1 MDRAPSIISIGPLI
15 NITFSQW
22 IALNQC
28 PLKGALR
35 SAILDGELP
44 MPPMTRAS
52 LVGIFHHEAMEQVA
66 LERSP
71 DVIRRTL
78 EGRIEE
84 MQRIVSNLPHLRR
97 FGSVSGWPEINRS
110 VTIAQ
115 ELSSWWVGTEK
126 FDRRAHTELDLQSKS
141 KLLKGRPDFFS
152 VHESVA
158 DLREYKSGVIRE
170 TNGLLRCEYL
180 DQVKFYSYL
189 IVDTFQV
196 ETVNASI
203 ESLSG
208 DRCEEQISLE
218 QALRFGA
225 AVEMSLTEF
234 NRENEKCE
242 TWEVL
247 AAPTR
252 DACTFC
258 LGRPVCRPF
267 KKSQDQLGLEGEQ
280 YVLEGHLLSLEK
292 TKLGNVAAV
301 KDVYREKRLELLIPE
316 EVCREL
322 RLEKAYMFMNLRRQ
336 GPMLSWGNT
345 SRVLRCD

>member
-1 MDRAPSIISIGPLI
+1 MDRAPNILAIGPLVD
-15 NITFSQW
+15 ITFSQW

-44 MPPMTRAS
+44 KPPITRAS

-66 LERSP
+66 LGRSP
-71 DVIRRTL
+71 EMIRRML
-78 EGRIEE
+78 EDRIEE
-84 MQRIVSNLPHLRR
+84 IQEIVSKLPHLRR
-97 FGSVSGWPEINRS
+97 LGSVSGWAEINRS

-115 ELSSWWVGTEK
+115 ELSSSWLGTEK
-126 FDRRAHTELDLQSKS
+126 FDRREHTELDLQSRS

-152 VHESVA
+152 VHEAVA
-158 DLREYKSGVIRE
+158 DLREYKSGTIRE
-170 TNGLLRCEYL
+170 KDGLLRCEYL

-208 DRCEEQISLE
+208 DRCEEKISLE
-218 QALRFGA
+218 QAFQFGA
-225 AVEMSLTEF
+225 TVEMSLAEF
-234 NRENEKCE
+234 NRQNEKCE
-242 TWEVL
+242 TWEAL

-252 DACTFC
+252 GACTFC

-280 YVLEGHLLSLEK
+280 YVLEGHFLGVEK
-292 TKLGNVAAV
+292 TNLGNVASV
-301 KDVYREKRLELLIPE
+301 KDVYREKRSELLIPE

-322 RLEKAYMFMNLRRQ
+322 KPEKAYLFMNLRRQ
-336 GPMLSWGNT
+336 GPTLSWGNT

>member
-1 MDRAPSIISIGPLI
+1 MDRAPTIISIGPLI
-15 NITFSQW
+15 DITFSQW

-44 MPPMTRAS
+44 KPPITRAS

-66 LERSP
+66 LEHSAK
-71 DVIRRTL
+71 VIRRTL
-78 EGRIEE
+78 ESRIEE
-84 MQRIVSNLPHLRR
+84 MQQIVSNLPHLRR
-97 FGSVSGWPEINRS
+97 LGSVSGWPEINRS

-115 ELSSWWVGTEK
+115 ELSSSWAGTEK
-126 FDRRAHTELDLQSKS
+126 VDRREHTELDLQSKS
-141 KLLKGRPDFFS
+141 GLLKGRPDFFS
-152 VHESVA
+152 VHEAVA
-158 DLREYKSGVIRE
+158 DLREYKTGGIRE
-170 TNGLLRCEYL
+170 KDGLLRCDYL
-180 DQVKFYSYL
+180 DQVKFYAYL

-218 QALRFGA
+218 RAIQFGA
-225 AVEMSLTEF
+225 SVEMSLAEF
-234 NRENEKCE
+234 NRQNEKCGA
-242 TWEVL
+242 WEVL

-258 LGRPVCRPF
+258 LGRPVCRAF
-267 KKSQDQLGLEGEQ
+267 KKSQDQLELEGEQ
-280 YVLEGHLLSLEK
+280 YVLEGHLLGVEK
-292 TKLGNVAAV
+292 TNLGNVASV
-301 KDVYREKRLELLIPE
+301 KDVHREKRLELLIPE

-322 RLEKAYMFMNLRRQ
+322 KAEEAYVFMNLRRQ
-336 GPMLSWGNT
+336 GPTLSWGNT

>member
-1 MDRAPSIISIGPLI
+1 MDRAPSIVSIRPLI

-44 MPPMTRAS
+44 KPPTTRAS

-71 DVIRRTL
+71 DVVRRTL

-84 MQRIVSNLPHLRR
+84 MQRIVSNLPYLRR
-97 FGSVSGWPEINRS
+97 LGSVSGWAEINRS

-115 ELSSWWVGTEK
+115 ELSSSWVGTEK
-126 FDRRAHTELDLQSKS
+126 SDRRAHAELDLHSKS

-158 DLREYKSGVIRE
+158 DLREYKSGAIRE
-170 TNGLLRCEYL
+170 KNGRLRCEYL

-196 ETVNASI
+196 ETINASI

-208 DRCEEQISLE
+208 DRHEEQISLE
-218 QALRFGA
+218 QALRFGV
-225 AVEMSLTEF
+225 AVEMTVTDF
-234 NRENEKCE
+234 NRQNEKCE

-247 AAPTR
+247 APPTR
-252 DACTFC
+252 EACTFC

-280 YVLEGHLLSLEK
+280 YVLEGHLLGLEK
-292 TKLGNVAAV
+292 TKLGNVAEV
-301 KDVYREKRLELLIPE
+301 KDVYREKRSELLIPE

-322 RLEKAYMFMNLRRQ
+322 RPANAYMFMNLRRK